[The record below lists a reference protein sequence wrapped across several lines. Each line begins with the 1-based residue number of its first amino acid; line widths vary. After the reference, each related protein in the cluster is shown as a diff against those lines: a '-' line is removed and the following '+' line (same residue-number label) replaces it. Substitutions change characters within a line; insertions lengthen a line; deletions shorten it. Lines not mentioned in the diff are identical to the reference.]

1 MLGKS
6 RLNYQELSTIII
18 EVKGIINTPPLTY
31 LYHDDDITTI
41 TPSHLIVRRNL
52 LENMSNSN
60 IDDFDMTTD
69 KCTRCYEYLKTTIEQ
84 FWNRF
89 SQEYITNLRKRQT
102 YNRIKYDSFNK
113 LIVDDKVIIK
123 DNGKLT
129 RLQWKKGVLQE
140 LITDRDNNVRGVV
153 VRVTGNEGKIITLER
168 DCKYLIPLE
177 LVKNITENDS
187 SRRAAVNL
195 DIIQKTMV

>member
-1 MLGKS
+1 M
-6 RLNYQELSTIII
+6 
-18 EVKGIINTPPLTY
+18 
-31 LYHDDDITTI
+31 
-41 TPSHLIVRRNL
+41 
-52 LENMSNSN
+52 
-60 IDDFDMTTD
+60 
-69 KCTRCYEYLKTTIEQ
+69 KTTIEQ

-89 SQEYITNLRKRQT
+89 SQEYITNLRKHQT
-102 YNRIKYDSFNK
+102 YNRTKYDSFNK
-113 LIVDDKVIIK
+113 LIVDDTVSIK
-123 DNGKLT
+123 DDDKLT